1 MRIQIKVALC
11 QTVHKRHGCKG
22 IQSSITK
29 APMKSLYETLEVSPL
44 ASHSVIRAAYRCLAQ
59 RHHPDKNQHCEDA
72 GRRLTLINC
81 AYAVLSDPE
90 KRLDYDQRIGIPR
103 GFVDR
108 RGQGAMHSAPRVSRT
123 ADSAEFRPFV
133 FRPLN

>member
-1 MRIQIKVALC
+1 
-11 QTVHKRHGCKG
+11 
-22 IQSSITK
+22 
-29 APMKSLYETLEVSPL
+29 MKSLYETLEVSPL

-81 AYAVLSDPE
+81 AYAVLSDPV
-90 KRLDYDQRIGIPR
+90 KRQDYDQRRRLPR

-108 RGQGAMHSAPRVSRT
+108 RGHGAMHSAPRMPST
-123 ADSAEFRPFV
+123 GDSAEFRPFA
-133 FRPLN
+133 FRPLS